1 MSNIL
6 GYLLATSFVA
16 AVGAAGLHEY
26 GQRVE
31 AMYAAIN
38 AALQAAGAGG

>member
-1 MSNIL
+1 MNGVL

-16 AVGAAGLHEY
+16 VAGAAGLHEF
-26 GQRVE
+26 GERVE
-31 AMYAAIN
+31 AMYATIN

>member
-1 MSNIL
+1 MSNVL
-6 GYLLATSFVA
+6 GYLLATTFVGVA
-16 AVGAAGLHEY
+16 GAAGLEVL